1 MKLTKTDNYIIKMDL
16 GKIAYNSKRK
26 INRCIVNIGFRYLDG
41 NNESYFTV
49 TGDIWNSKNTDIV
62 TGGCIVQD
70 TLLKYFPNNKTLK
83 KICEYG
89 KKYHLKFFT
98 SINETERN
106 EIIKFL
112 ETI

>member
-1 MKLTKTDNYIIKMDL
+1 MKLTKTDNYIIKKDF

-26 INRCIVNIGFRYLDG
+26 INRCEVEVGFRYIEG
-41 NNESYFTV
+41 NGESYFTV
-49 TGDIWNSKNTDIV
+49 TGNIWNSKNTDIV
-62 TGGCIVQD
+62 CAGCTVQNEI
-70 TLLKYFPNNKTLK
+70 LKYFPNNKTLK

-89 KKYHLKFFT
+89 EKYHLKKFT

-112 ETI
+112 QTI